1 MASDFD
7 SLWLERASHLLE
19 GNSAPFW
26 RWLGSGG
33 AVQVFAVCVLI
44 HVVNRFRKQSLIPI
58 VLLLATVGSADIVSS
73 HLLKPY
79 FGAKR
84 PCVTQPVSG
93 VPCGDDFS
101 MPSSHAANSM
111 AVAAFLGSG
120 PLAVVSLVVGVDRVV
135 LAQHRPSEVGAGWVL
150 GAVIGWLFGMIR
162 IKGQA

>member
-7 SLWLERASHLLE
+7 SLWLARANHLLE
-19 GNSAPFW
+19 GGTAPFW

-44 HVVNRFRKQSLIPI
+44 YVVSRFKKQSLIPI
-58 VLLLATVGSADIVSS
+58 VLLLAPVGSTDLVCNQ
-73 HLLKPY
+73 LLKPY

-84 PCVTQPVSG
+84 PCVTQPVAG

-101 MPSSHAANSM
+101 MPSGHASNTM
-111 AVAAFLGSG
+111 AVAVFLGSG

-150 GAVIGWLFGMIR
+150 GAFIGWLFGMIR

>member
-1 MASDFD
+1 MAEQ
-7 SLWLERASHLLE
+7 L
-19 GNSAPFW
+19 
-26 RWLGSGG
+26 
-33 AVQVFAVCVLI
+33 FAVCVLI
-44 HVVNRFRKQSLIPI
+44 YVVSRFKKQSLIPM
-58 VLLLATVGSADIVSS
+58 VLVLVTVGSTDLITNR
-73 HLLKPY
+73 LLKPY

-84 PCVTQPVSG
+84 PCVTQPVAG

-150 GAVIGWLFGMIR
+150 GGVIGWLFSMIR